1 MRLDPIAIVALIVG
15 AIPVGAV
22 GAFFLYVSPLTI
34 LCVAAALIALLLLEG
49 LRIVWGR
56 HLRRSLA
63 SEAGSR
69 PARLRKPAPPIEVH
83 LRFPA
88 A

>member
-1 MRLDPIAIVALIVG
+1 MKLDPIAIVTLIAG

-22 GAFFLYVSPLTI
+22 GAFFLYVSPLII
-34 LCVAAALIALLLLEG
+34 LSVAAAMIAILLLAGVE
-49 LRIVWGR
+49 IVWGR
-56 HLRRSLA
+56 HLRRSL
-63 SEAGSR
+63 
-69 PARLRKPAPPIEVH
+69 RKPAPQPIMLPAS